1 MSINQ
6 AQLERMSNAPGFIAA
21 LDQSGGSTPK
31 ALLAYGVAEDTYSNE
46 DEMFAKVH
54 EMRTRIMTS
63 PAFTSDKILA
73 AILFENT
80 MDRQVDGKY
89 TAEYLADKGIV
100 PFLKIDKGLA
110 EEANGVQLMKDM
122 PDLDDLL
129 ARANDRGIFG
139 TKERSNILAF
149 NPVGIKEVVDQQFE
163 VAKQVIDAGLVPIIE
178 PEVNIK
184 AEDKAAIEELLAE
197 EIRLHLNQ
205 LGENDLVMLKLTIP
219 TVPDTYREL
228 ASHPNVVRVVALSGG
243 YTREEANE
251 LLAENHDMIASFS
264 RALASDLRA
273 SQADDEFNDL
283 LAKAIDTIYDASVNK
298 K

>member
-6 AQLERMSNAPGFIAA
+6 TQLERMSNAPGLIAA

-80 MDRQVDGKY
+80 MDRQVDGEY

-251 LLAENHDMIASFS
+251 LLAENHGMIASFS

-283 LAKAIDTIYDASVNK
+283 LASAIDTIYDASVNK

>member
-63 PAFTSDKILA
+63 PAFTSEKILA

-80 MDRQVDGKY
+80 MNRQVDGKY

-122 PDLDDLL
+122 PELDDLL

-197 EIRLHLNQ
+197 EIRLHLDQ

-283 LAKAIDTIYDASVNK
+283 LASAIDTIYDASVNK
-298 K
+298 R

>member
-63 PAFTSDKILA
+63 PAFTSEKILA

-197 EIRLHLNQ
+197 EIRLHLDQ

-283 LAKAIDTIYDASVNK
+283 LASAIDTIYEASVNK
-298 K
+298 R

>member
-63 PAFTSDKILA
+63 KAFTSDKILA

-184 AEDKAAIEELLAE
+184 AEDKSAIEELLAK
-197 EIRLHLNQ
+197 EIRLHLDQ
-205 LGENDLVMLKLTIP
+205 LEKNDLVMLKLTIP

-283 LAKAIDTIYDASVNK
+283 LASAIDTIYDASVNK
-298 K
+298 R

>member
-100 PFLKIDKGLA
+100 PFLKIDEGLA

-197 EIRLHLNQ
+197 EIRLHLDQ

-273 SQADDEFNDL
+273 SQADDEFNEL
-283 LAKAIDTIYDASVNK
+283 LEKAIDTIYDASVNK

>member
-63 PAFTSDKILA
+63 PAFTSEKILA

-110 EEANGVQLMKDM
+110 EETNGVQLMKDM
-122 PDLDDLL
+122 PELDDLL

-149 NPVGIKEVVDQQFE
+149 NPVGIKEVVAQQFE

-197 EIRLHLNQ
+197 EIRLHLDQ

-283 LAKAIDTIYDASVNK
+283 LASAIDTIYDASVNK
-298 K
+298 R

>member
-122 PDLDDLL
+122 PELDDLL

-197 EIRLHLNQ
+197 EIRLHLDQ
-205 LGENDLVMLKLTIP
+205 LGENDLVMLKLTTP

-283 LAKAIDTIYDASVNK
+283 LASAIDTIYDASVNK
-298 K
+298 R

>member
-1 MSINQ
+1 MSINN
-6 AQLERMSNAPGFIAA
+6 AQLERMSNDPGFIAA

-80 MDRQVDGKY
+80 MDRQVDGEY

-110 EEANGVQLMKDM
+110 EEANGVQLMKDL

-251 LLAENHDMIASFS
+251 LLAENHGMIASFS

-283 LAKAIDTIYDASVNK
+283 LASAIDTIYDASVNK

>member
-1 MSINQ
+1 MSINLK
-6 AQLERMSNAPGFIAA
+6 QLERMSNDPGFIAA

-31 ALLAYGVAEDTYSNE
+31 ALAAYGVPEDAYTNDE
-46 DEMFAKVH
+46 EMFDKVH

-63 PAFTSDKILA
+63 PAFTSDKILG

-80 MDRQVDGKY
+80 MDRQVEGKD
-89 TAEYLADKGIV
+89 TADYLADKGIV

-110 EEANGVQLMKDM
+110 NEENGVQLMKDM
-122 PDLDDLL
+122 PQLDDLL
-129 ARANDRGIFG
+129 ARANEHNIFG

-149 NPVGIKEVVDQQFE
+149 NPVGIKEVVDQQFA
-163 VAKQVIDAGLVPIIE
+163 VAQKVIDAGLVPIIE
-178 PEVNIK
+178 PEVNIN

-197 EIRLHLNQ
+197 EIRLHLDK
-205 LGENDLVMLKLTIP
+205 LGENDLVMLKLTLP

-228 ASHPNVVRVVALSGG
+228 ADHPNVVRVVALSGG

-251 LLAENHDMIASFS
+251 LLAENRDVIASFS
-264 RALASDLRA
+264 RALSSDLRV
-273 SQADDEFNDL
+273 SQPDEEFNDL
-283 LAKAIDTIYDASVNK
+283 LQIAVDTIYDASVNK

>member
-122 PDLDDLL
+122 PELDDLL

-197 EIRLHLNQ
+197 EIRLHLDQ

-283 LAKAIDTIYDASVNK
+283 LASAIDTIYDASVNK
-298 K
+298 R

>member
-63 PAFTSDKILA
+63 KAFTSDKILA

-197 EIRLHLNQ
+197 EIRLHLDQ

-283 LAKAIDTIYDASVNK
+283 LASAIDTIYDASVNK
-298 K
+298 R

>member
-149 NPVGIKEVVDQQFE
+149 NPIGIKEVVDQQFE

-197 EIRLHLNQ
+197 EIRLHLDQ

-283 LAKAIDTIYDASVNK
+283 LASAIDTIYEASVNK
-298 K
+298 R

>member
-46 DEMFAKVH
+46 DEMFVKVH

-63 PAFTSDKILA
+63 PAFTSEKILA

-122 PDLDDLL
+122 PELDDLL
-129 ARANDRGIFG
+129 ARANDRSIFG

-184 AEDKAAIEELLAE
+184 AEDKAAIEDLLAE
-197 EIRLHLNQ
+197 EIRLHLDQ

-283 LAKAIDTIYDASVNK
+283 LASAIDTIYDASVNK
-298 K
+298 R

>member
-6 AQLERMSNAPGFIAA
+6 TQLERMSNAPGFIAA

-89 TAEYLADKGIV
+89 TTEYLADKGIV

-219 TVPDTYREL
+219 TVPDTYWEL

-251 LLAENHDMIASFS
+251 LLAENHGMIASFS

-283 LAKAIDTIYDASVNK
+283 LASAIDTIYDASVNK

>member
-122 PDLDDLL
+122 PELDDLL

-283 LAKAIDTIYDASVNK
+283 LASAIDTIYDASVNK
-298 K
+298 R

>member
-6 AQLERMSNAPGFIAA
+6 KQLERMSNDPGFIAA

-31 ALLAYGVAEDTYSNE
+31 ALAAYGVPEDAYTNDE
-46 DEMFAKVH
+46 EMFDKVH

-63 PAFTSDKILA
+63 PAFTSDKILG

-80 MDRQVDGKY
+80 MDRQVEGKD
-89 TAEYLADKGIV
+89 TADYLADKGIV

-110 EEANGVQLMKDM
+110 NEENGVQLMKDM
-122 PDLDDLL
+122 PQLVDLL
-129 ARANDRGIFG
+129 ARANEHNIFG

-149 NPVGIKEVVDQQFE
+149 NPVGIKEVVDQQFA
-163 VAKQVIDAGLVPIIE
+163 VAQKVIDAGLVPIIE
-178 PEVNIK
+178 PEVNIN

-197 EIRLHLNQ
+197 EIRLHLDK
-205 LGENDLVMLKLTIP
+205 LGENDLVMLKLTLP

-228 ASHPNVVRVVALSGG
+228 ADHPNVVRVVALSGG

-251 LLAENHDMIASFS
+251 LLAENRDVIASFS
-264 RALASDLRA
+264 RALSSDLRV
-273 SQADDEFNDL
+273 SQPDEEFNDL
-283 LAKAIDTIYDASVNK
+283 LQTAVDTIYDASVNK

>member
-63 PAFTSDKILA
+63 PAFTSEKILA

-184 AEDKAAIEELLAE
+184 AEDKSAIEELLAE

-273 SQADDEFNDL
+273 SQADDEFNEL
-283 LAKAIDTIYDASVNK
+283 LEKAIDTIYDASVNK

>member
-110 EEANGVQLMKDM
+110 EEANGVQLMKEM
-122 PDLDDLL
+122 PELDDLL

-197 EIRLHLNQ
+197 EIRLHLDQ

>member
-1 MSINQ
+1 MSTNQ
-6 AQLERMSNAPGFIAA
+6 AQLERMSNDPGFIAA

-31 ALLAYGVAEDTYSNE
+31 ALLAYGVPEDAYSND

-110 EEANGVQLMKDM
+110 EEANGVQLMKDI
-122 PDLDDLL
+122 PHLDDLL
-129 ARANDRGIFG
+129 ARANERGIFG

-149 NPVGIKEVVDQQFE
+149 NPAGIKEVVDQQFE

-178 PEVNIK
+178 PEVNIN

-197 EIRLHLNQ
+197 EIRLHLDQ

-273 SQADDEFNDL
+273 SQADDEFNGL
-283 LAKAIDTIYDASVNK
+283 LASAIDTIYDASVNK
-298 K
+298 R

>member
-1 MSINQ
+1 MSTNQ
-6 AQLERMSNAPGFIAA
+6 AQLERMSNDPGFIAA

-31 ALLAYGVAEDTYSNE
+31 ALLAYGVPEDAYSND

-54 EMRTRIMTS
+54 EMRTRVMTS

-110 EEANGVQLMKDM
+110 EEANGVQLMKDI
-122 PDLDDLL
+122 PHLDDLL
-129 ARANDRGIFG
+129 ARAKDRGIFG

-178 PEVNIK
+178 PEVNIN

-251 LLAENHDMIASFS
+251 LLAENHDMVASFS

-283 LAKAIDTIYDASVNK
+283 LASAIDTIYDASVNK
-298 K
+298 R

>member
-122 PDLDDLL
+122 PELDDLL

-149 NPVGIKEVVDQQFE
+149 NPAGIKEVVDQQFE

-197 EIRLHLNQ
+197 EIRLHLDQ

-273 SQADDEFNDL
+273 GQTDDEFNDL

>member
-6 AQLERMSNAPGFIAA
+6 AQLERMSNDPGFIAA

-163 VAKQVIDAGLVPIIE
+163 VAKQIIKAGLVPIIE
-178 PEVNIK
+178 PEVNINAK
-184 AEDKAAIEELLAE
+184 DKAAIEELLAE
-197 EIRLHLNQ
+197 EISLHLDQ

-219 TVPDTYREL
+219 TVPDTYRKL

-273 SQADDEFNDL
+273 SQTDDEFNEL

>member
-205 LGENDLVMLKLTIP
+205 LGKNDLVMLKLTIP

-283 LAKAIDTIYDASVNK
+283 LASAIDTIYDASVNK
-298 K
+298 R

>member
-197 EIRLHLNQ
+197 EIRLHLDQ

-283 LAKAIDTIYDASVNK
+283 LASAIDTIYDASVNK
-298 K
+298 R

>member
-63 PAFTSDKILA
+63 QAFTSDKILA

-110 EEANGVQLMKDM
+110 EETNGVQLMKDM
-122 PDLDDLL
+122 PELDDLL

-149 NPVGIKEVVDQQFE
+149 NPAGIKEVVDQQFE

-197 EIRLHLNQ
+197 EIRLHLDQ

-283 LAKAIDTIYDASVNK
+283 LASAIDTIYDASVNK
-298 K
+298 R

>member
-6 AQLERMSNAPGFIAA
+6 TQLERMSNAPGFIAA

-80 MDRQVDGKY
+80 MDRQVDGEY

-251 LLAENHDMIASFS
+251 LLAENHGMIASFS

-283 LAKAIDTIYDASVNK
+283 LASAIDTIYDASVNK

>member
-63 PAFTSDKILA
+63 PAFTSDKVLA

-122 PDLDDLL
+122 PDLNNLL

-149 NPVGIKEVVDQQFE
+149 NPAGIKEVVDQQFE
-163 VAKQVIDAGLVPIIE
+163 VAKQVINAGLVPIIE

-184 AEDKAAIEELLAE
+184 AKDKAAIEEILAE
-197 EIRLHLNQ
+197 EISLHLDQ

-283 LAKAIDTIYDASVNK
+283 LASAIDTIYDASVNK

>member
-205 LGENDLVMLKLTIP
+205 LGKNDLVMLKLTIP

-283 LAKAIDTIYDASVNK
+283 LASAIDTIYDASVNK

>member
-63 PAFTSDKILA
+63 QAFTSDKILA

-122 PDLDDLL
+122 PELDDLL

-197 EIRLHLNQ
+197 EIRLHLDQ

-273 SQADDEFNDL
+273 SQADDEFNEL

-298 K
+298 R

>member
-63 PAFTSDKILA
+63 PAFTSEKILA

-110 EEANGVQLMKDM
+110 EETNGVQLMKDM
-122 PDLDDLL
+122 PELDDLL

-149 NPVGIKEVVDQQFE
+149 NPAGIKEVVDQQFE

-197 EIRLHLNQ
+197 EIRLHLDQ

-283 LAKAIDTIYDASVNK
+283 LASAIDTIYDASVNK
-298 K
+298 R

>member
-6 AQLERMSNAPGFIAA
+6 AQLKRMSNAPGFIAA

-63 PAFTSDKILA
+63 KAFTSDKILA

-184 AEDKAAIEELLAE
+184 AEDKSAIEELLAE
-197 EIRLHLNQ
+197 EIRLHLDQ

-273 SQADDEFNDL
+273 SQADDEFNEL
-283 LAKAIDTIYDASVNK
+283 LEKAIDTIYDASVNK